1 MLILFQVCSKAGKL
15 LDFILRLHFNPG
27 VCRVST
33 VFILLAFVS
42 RLLVAIVII
51 SLEGKEDEVVRS
63 CLESGRL
70 LLIGT
75 M

>member
-33 VFILLAFVS
+33 VFILLAFVF
-42 RLLVAIVII
+42 RMLVAIVII
-51 SLEGKEDEVVRS
+51 SLKGEKDEVVRS
-63 CLESGRL
+63 CLESG
-70 LLIGT
+70 GGFC
-75 M
+75 

>member
-1 MLILFQVCSKAGKL
+1 MLILFQVCSKGGKL

-27 VCRVST
+27 VCWVST

-42 RLLVAIVII
+42 RMLVAIVMI
-51 SLEGKEDEVVRS
+51 SLEGKDDEVVRS
-63 CLESGRL
+63 CLESVGL
-70 LLIGT
+70 LLIGI

>member
-33 VFILLAFVS
+33 VFILLAFVF
-42 RLLVAIVII
+42 RMLVAIVII
-51 SLEGKEDEVVRS
+51 SLEGEKDEVVRS
-63 CLESGRL
+63 CSESG
-70 LLIGT
+70 GGFC
-75 M
+75 